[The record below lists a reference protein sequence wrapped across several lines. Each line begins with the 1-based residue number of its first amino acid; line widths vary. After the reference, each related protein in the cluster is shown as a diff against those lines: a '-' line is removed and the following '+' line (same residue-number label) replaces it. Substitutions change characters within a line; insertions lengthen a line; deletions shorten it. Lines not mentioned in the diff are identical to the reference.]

1 MKFVSNTIVL
11 NETENLFS
19 LINQAVQ
26 ALFQYEPKL
35 SVLIDLVHVGC
46 ATPKDKYIIKPL
58 EL

>member
-1 MKFVSNTIVL
+1 MGHATRFFQ
-11 NETENLFS
+11 NLFS

-26 ALFQYEPKL
+26 AFFQYEPKL
-35 SVLIDLVHVGC
+35 SFLIDLVHIGR